1 MFSQMK
7 IGKRLALGFGIVLVL
22 LIATIYVGATRI
34 RMLNDSVVEITSVNN
49 EKTRNANTMI
59 ASMRDLSI
67 ALRNM
72 LLNAEES
79 VVKAETSRIEARL
92 KDYAEAE
99 AKLEK
104 LIAESANTT
113 EEERTLA
120 AKIKEAKETTT
131 RPQNQ
136 AIELARSGRSVD
148 GAALLFR
155 EVRPAQRAW
164 LDGLI
169 KLIEVENKANDV
181 AAQKAQDA
189 YKQALY
195 TMLGLGAVAILV
207 AGALAYAVT
216 RSITGP
222 LEEAVQIARTLAQGD
237 LTARIEVTRGD
248 EAGQLMLALQ
258 DMVAKLADV
267 IGQVRT
273 TADSLGSAS
282 EEVSATAQSLSQA
295 TSEQAASVEEISAT
309 VEQASASINHN
320 TDNAKLTDSMASK
333 AADEAASGG
342 EAVGKTVAAMKVI
355 AEKIS
360 IIDDIAYQTNL
371 LALNAAIEAARAGR
385 HGKGFAVVAA
395 EVRKLAERS
404 QVAAQEISEV
414 AGTSVRMAD
423 QAGRLLEAM
432 VPSIRQTSQ
441 LVQEIAAASQEQSG
455 GVNQISTAMTQLN
468 QITQQNAA
476 ASEELAATSEH
487 MSSQAE
493 QLQHLIQFFNTGS
506 GTSIMPPVLAK
517 TKDAPPK
524 ASSLA
529 KSPIAGLLP
538 AAVSASEHDFVS
550 F

>member
-34 RMLNDSVVEITSVNN
+34 RLLNDSVVEITAVNN

-79 VVKAETSRIEARL
+79 VVKAETTRVEARL

-104 LIAESANTT
+104 LIAESANTS

-120 AKIKEAKETTT
+120 AKIKEAKDATT

-136 AIELARSGRSVD
+136 AIELARTGRSAE
-148 GAALLFR
+148 GATLLFR

-169 KLIEVENKANDV
+169 KLIEVENKANEA

-195 TMLGLGAVAILV
+195 TMLGLGVVAILV
-207 AGALAYAVT
+207 AAGLAYAVT

-248 EAGQLMLALQ
+248 EAGQLMQALQ
-258 DMVAKLADV
+258 EMVAKLADV

-320 TDNAKLTDSMASK
+320 TDNAKLTDSMASQ
-333 AADEAASGG
+333 AANEAASGG

-404 QVAAQEISEV
+404 QVAAQEIGEV

-423 QAGRLLEAM
+423 QAGRLLEAI
-432 VPSIRQTSQ
+432 VPSIRKTSE
-441 LVQEIAAASQEQSG
+441 LVQEIASASEEQSG

-468 QITQQNAA
+468 QITQQNAS

-493 QLQHLIQFFNTGS
+493 QLQQLIQFFNTGS
-506 GTSIMPPVLAK
+506 SASDVPRSRSKAVAAAAM
-517 TKDAPPK
+517 APALPR
-524 ASSLA
+524 AS
-529 KSPIAGLLP
+529 IAGLLP
-538 AAVSASEHDFVS
+538 ETMPVPEHDFVR